1 MNIGITGRNC
11 DATTRFQEMASDKLA
26 KLERF
31 DHKLMGVDV
40 VVTKETNR
48 RQADQ
53 AYRVELTVRSKGPVI
68 RAEAAAADR
77 FAALDVAVDKLC
89 TRMRKVA
96 DRRQDAR
103 SGGRNPRS
111 VAAAT
116 AELPTDVG
124 SGSSQGNP
132 SDPAVDTASDPASD
146 PASGPVS
153 DPAGPLHV
161 DGEGPLVVR
170 EKTHDAAPMTLGQA
184 LYEMELV
191 GHDFYLYVDVDSR
204 QPSVVYR
211 RKGFDYGVIHLNV

>member
-1 MNIGITGRNC
+1 VNIGITGRNC
-11 DATTRFQEMASDKLA
+11 EPSARLQQAVSDKLA

-31 DHKLMGVDV
+31 DQKVIGVDV
-40 VVTKETNR
+40 VVTRETNP

-77 FAALDVAVDKLC
+77 FAALDIAVDKLS

-116 AELPTDVG
+116 AGLPTDVERAFVGEPAG
-124 SGSSQGNP
+124 SDGDAAERSSRP
-132 SDPAVDTASDPASD
+132 T
-146 PASGPVS
+146 GPV
-153 DPAGPLHV
+153 HV

-170 EKTHDAAPMTLGQA
+170 EKTHDAVPMTLDQA

-191 GHDFYLYVDVDSR
+191 GHDFYLYMDVDSR

>member
-11 DATTRFQEMASDKLA
+11 DSTARFQQAASEKLA
-26 KLERF
+26 KLERY
-31 DHKLMGVDV
+31 DQKLIAVDV
-40 VVTKETNR
+40 VVTREPNP

-77 FAALDVAVDKLC
+77 IAALDVAVDKLC

-96 DRRQDAR
+96 GRRQDAR
-103 SGGRNPRS
+103 TGGRNPRS

-116 AELPTDVG
+116 AGLPTDVE
-124 SGSSQGNP
+124 
-132 SDPAVDTASDPASD
+132 PAPRDDVAGADADPASR
-146 PASGPVS
+146 PT
-153 DPAGPLHV
+153 GPLHV
-161 DGEGPLVVR
+161 DGEGPVVVR
-170 EKTHDAAPMTLGQA
+170 EKTHDAVPMTLAQA

>member
-11 DATTRFQEMASDKLA
+11 DATARFQEMASDKLA

-40 VVTKETNR
+40 VVTKESNR

-103 SGGRNPRS
+103 TGGRNPRS

-124 SGSSQGNP
+124 SGSSRGDP
-132 SDPAVDTASDPASD
+132 SDPAVETASETA
-146 PASGPVS
+146 S